1 MREDFESCMVFC
13 FCVAVCL
20 LVWFST
26 TLHVALEVPAI
37 TSIKGTFFYAELAQ
51 KLALNVISTGSQV
64 MKVLTTHVHA
74 DAPHRDCNGPRLLR
88 D

>member
-1 MREDFESCMVFC
+1 MINTNSLRYRVLSPCPC
-13 FCVAVCL
+13 WC
-20 LVWFST
+20 ST

-64 MKVLTTHVHA
+64 MKVLATHVHA
-74 DAPHRDCNGPRLLR
+74 DTPHHDCMAASSRH
-88 D
+88 